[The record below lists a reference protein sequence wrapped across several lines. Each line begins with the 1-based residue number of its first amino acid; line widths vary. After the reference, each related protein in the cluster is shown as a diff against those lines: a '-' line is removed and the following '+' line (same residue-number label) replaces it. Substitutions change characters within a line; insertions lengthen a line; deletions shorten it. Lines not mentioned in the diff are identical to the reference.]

1 MRHRYED
8 DYLEAR
14 LNRALRSREGIS
26 WGTFFVGLII
36 GAILF

>member
-1 MRHRYED
+1 MRYRPYGTD
-8 DYLEAR
+8 DD
-14 LNRALRSREGIS
+14 NRFERVIYSRQGIS